1 MNTKEQKKIIKDIK
15 KEAKTKK
22 GKNEK
27 GQYYEDVYHIYGKDI
42 YDVVIPKKY
51 KKADVKKLL
60 KENRF
65 QDIYFKHGKKEYEKH
80 LGYMKQQDII
90 YETGNKPKGFFS
102 KLLYNIKHITKKK
115 LIPAALGL
123 AISSASLPVLAES
136 EIQSNKQEYFAE
148 IEDYI
153 QNIEDYGK
161 EVRKMNLSDLEV
173 SMKVM
178 DDMWKN
184 IKGYDNPQ
192 KDVIGFLGLD
202 LATEDGV
209 GVCRNMADDVARKL
223 NAIDEAYN
231 ARIINVYMGNG
242 EMKLANIKRNIIHRN
257 DTTQENNTEN
267 SNESNNEN
275 TNESTPSINI
285 GKVFGNHVIVAF
297 DSKED
302 NVTLLLDPTNP
313 GVGIYK
319 DGKINMFNAEDGTYK
334 RISTIEF
341 ELRGIDSYKVPVEYL
356 KTFRAANLT
365 DEQLE
370 EKYGVDAQNKAL
382 ESVREKEK
390 NFKDTIKIN
399 IQENELGMDFSNM
412 ENRENTIEETRDEER

>member
-1 MNTKEQKKIIKDIK
+1 MNTKEEKKIIKDIK
-15 KEAKTKK
+15 KEVKTKK
-22 GKNEK
+22 TKDEK
-27 GQYYEDVYHIYGKDI
+27 SEYYEDVYHIYGKDI
-42 YDVVIPKKY
+42 YDKVIPKKY
-51 KKADVKKLL
+51 KKADIKKLL

-102 KLLYNIKHITKKK
+102 KLLHNIKNTTKKR
-115 LIPAALGL
+115 LIPAALGI
-123 AISSASLPVLAES
+123 AISSASLPIIAETD
-136 EIQSNKQEYFAE
+136 IQSNRQKYSSE

-153 QNIEDYGK
+153 QNIEDYGEK
-161 EVRKMNLSDLEV
+161 VKKMNLSDLEV

-184 IKGYDNPQ
+184 IKGYDNPK
-192 KDVIGFLGLD
+192 KDVVGFLGLD

-231 ARIINVYMGNG
+231 ARIISVYMGDG
-242 EMKLANIKRNIIHRN
+242 EFNLANIERNIIYRN
-257 DTTQENNTEN
+257 DTAQENN
-267 SNESNNEN
+267 NEN
-275 TNESTPSINI
+275 RNESTPSIDKAKI
-285 GKVFGNHVIVAF
+285 LGNHVIVAF

-319 DGKINMFNAEDGTYK
+319 NGEITMFNANDGTYK
-334 RISTIEF
+334 RTPAIDF
-341 ELRGIDSYKVPVEYL
+341 ELRGINAFKVPDEYL
-356 KTFRAANLT
+356 RTFRITNLT

-370 EKYGVDAQNKAL
+370 EKYGLDAQNKAL

-390 NFKDTIKIN
+390 NFKDTIKVN
-399 IQENELGMDFSNM
+399 IQGNELEMDFSNM
-412 ENRENTIEETRDEER
+412 ENMENTIEETRDEGR

>member
-1 MNTKEQKKIIKDIK
+1 MNTKEKKKTIKDIK
-15 KEAKTKK
+15 KEVKTKK
-22 GKNEK
+22 NIDEK
-27 GQYYEDVYHIYGKDI
+27 SEYYEEVYHIYGKDI
-42 YDVVIPKKY
+42 YDEVTPKKY
-51 KKADVKKLL
+51 KKADVKELL

-65 QDIYFKHGKKEYEKH
+65 QDIYFKHGKEEYEKH

-90 YETGNKPKGFFS
+90 YETGNKPKGILA
-102 KLLYNIKHITKKK
+102 KLLYNIKNTTKKRI
-115 LIPAALGL
+115 IPTALGI
-123 AISSASLPVLAES
+123 AISSATFPIIAET
-136 EIQSNKQEYFAE
+136 EIQSNRQKYSSE
-148 IEDYI
+148 IENYI

-161 EVRKMNLSDLEV
+161 DVKKMHLSDLEV

-192 KDVIGFLGLD
+192 KDITGFLGLD

-231 ARIINVYMGNG
+231 ARTISVYMGDGNF
-242 EMKLANIKRNIIHRN
+242 KFANIERNIIHRN
-257 DTTQENNTEN
+257 DTIQENNNEN
-267 SNESNNEN
+267 NNEN
-275 TNESTPSINI
+275 TNESTPSIDI
-285 GKVFGNHVIVAF
+285 TKIIGNHVIVAF

-313 GVGIYK
+313 SVGIYK
-319 DGKINMFNAEDGTYK
+319 NGKIIMFNADDGTYK
-334 RISTIEF
+334 QTSFIDSN
-341 ELRGIDSYKVPVEYL
+341 LRGINAFKVPDEYL
-356 KTFRAANLT
+356 RTFRITNLT

-370 EKYGVDAQNKAL
+370 EKYGLDAQNKAL

-390 NFKDTIKIN
+390 NFKDTIKVN
-399 IQENELGMDFSNM
+399 IQGNELKMDFSNM
-412 ENRENTIEETRDEER
+412 ESRENTIEETRDEGL